1 MRETATGV
9 QIDPYSHTLRFTGQ
23 GWYDEWDASSGVV
36 WNASRVTRVVHVATC
51 DMEDGYVLDADL
63 DSRLGTRVCTMDHVQ
78 QSDYEADYAEIPLPE
93 FEPEPMSV
101 DGDGEPR
108 GPIDASGAEGSGDD
122 WSVVDGGSGNSD
134 SDSVSEVEFGGAKA
148 PDFD

>member
-1 MRETATGV
+1 
-9 QIDPYSHTLRFTGQ
+9 
-23 GWYDEWDASSGVV
+23 
-36 WNASRVTRVVHVATC
+36 
-51 DMEDGYVLDADL
+51 MEDGYVLDADL

-78 QSDYEADYAEIPLPE
+78 QCDYEADYAEISPYQTT
-93 FEPEPMSV
+93 PMSV

-108 GPIDASGAEGSGDD
+108 GPIDASGAVGSGDD